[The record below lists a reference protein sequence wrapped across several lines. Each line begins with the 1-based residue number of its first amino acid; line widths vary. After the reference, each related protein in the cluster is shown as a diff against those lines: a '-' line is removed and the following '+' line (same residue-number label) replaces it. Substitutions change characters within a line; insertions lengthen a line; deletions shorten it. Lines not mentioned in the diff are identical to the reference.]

1 MGVLALSLRLL
12 AVSEIPPPK
21 ACCIFTLVQA
31 SVVVSILAFVV
42 SVSTS
47 SLLFPVVAGQ
57 AFEGLPTGLNLHF
70 RENDGLFWFWKS
82 ASDRAQVR
90 RARKPFLRFFR
101 RSGRIV

>member
-12 AVSEIPPPK
+12 AVSKGPPPK
-21 ACCIFTLVQA
+21 ACRIFSLVQA

-70 RENDGLFWFWKS
+70 GENWLFRLLKS
-82 ASDRAQVR
+82 AIYRGQMRHAL
-90 RARKPFLRFFR
+90 KPFLRFFR
-101 RSGRIV
+101 

>member
-12 AVSEIPPPK
+12 AVSKIPPPK
-21 ACCIFTLVQA
+21 ACRIFTLVQA

-70 RENDGLFWFWKS
+70 RENDGLLRLLKS
-82 ASDRAQVR
+82 ASDRAQMR
-90 RARKPFLRFFR
+90 RALKPFLRCFR
-101 RSGRIV
+101 